1 MSKIFGENRSVK
13 RTDGL
18 DIQSCGYFQKVL
30 YLYAIF
36 SNDTDKV
43 SSCLI
48 IPWLFHI
55 QGTEFSEAVCG
66 EKDFFCAV
74 ISNHN
79 FRPVNH
85 RCKYK
90 SQVMFS
96 KGEGSAVIYSDLL
109 AFQIQVKEILHH
121 AEGFFVGNNGGVRIN
136 FHEVGD
142 IGCVVRFH
150 MLCDQIIRFPVTQNL
165 LNVIQPFVG
174 KICIYGIH
182 NRNFFVQDHI
192 GVVGHAVW
200 HFVLAFKKVNLMI
213 INAYIF
219 DGICDFHE
227 QFLFSFYGGFIYVTV
242 FCLFLNF
249 DKNITDYADKNC
261 CKYNKTGKFSR
272 LYIFSVLL

>member
-1 MSKIFGENRSVK
+1 
-13 RTDGL
+13 
-18 DIQSCGYFQKVL
+18 
-30 YLYAIF
+30 
-36 SNDTDKV
+36 
-43 SSCLI
+43 
-48 IPWLFHI
+48 
-55 QGTEFSEAVCG
+55 
-66 EKDFFCAV
+66 
-74 ISNHN
+74 
-79 FRPVNH
+79 
-85 RCKYK
+85 
-90 SQVMFS
+90 MFS

-121 AEGFFVGNNGGVRIN
+121 GEGFFVGDNGGVRIN

-142 IGCVVRFH
+142 VGCVVRFH
-150 MLCDQIIRFPVTQNL
+150 MLYDQIIRFPVTQNL